1 MSTLTSLRSRQ
12 AGATLIMLAFAIVVL
27 LGFGALVI
35 DAGRLFVMK
44 TELQSANDACAL
56 AAASELRPGLSPADT
71 QAVNRAINAGLTAG
85 NRNNVGFQAAS
96 AGITPSDIYF
106 SDHLSNNTTTFPFGY
121 VPSNAA
127 NPATAKYVMCAHAA
141 TGVTSWLMQTVQ
153 NLLGNNAGPNTVF
166 AFGTATT
173 APAQT
178 NCGLPLGVCSHGPAP
193 NYGFTI
199 GQWISGRFSSG
210 GGSTGNYNWIDF
222 TPPSG
227 GESELGGLLTGQGQ
241 CNLNVTTPVGQ
252 TGILG
257 NAAAKAW
264 NTRFGLYQ
272 GGNNISNAP
281 PDYTGYGYTS
291 TNWPS
296 QSNAFPDFQAK
307 RLAFASYGNTTDSV
321 SAGNTITGLSIGNG
335 YSVATHGPNGQLGIN
350 GADRRV
356 VTAPV
361 VDCAG
366 WASAQTVPILGW
378 ACVLMLHP
386 IDDPSQDVHME
397 YLGSPSVAGSP
408 CVTFGL
414 AGGTTGPL
422 VPVLVH

>member
-1 MSTLTSLRSRQ
+1 MPTMTSIPSRQ
-12 AGATLIMLAFAIVVL
+12 MGATLVMLGLAIAVLMGFA
-27 LGFGALVI
+27 ALVI
-35 DAGRLFVMK
+35 DGGRLFVMK

-56 AAASELRPGLSPADT
+56 AAASELRPGVSPPDT
-71 QAVNRAINAGLTAG
+71 DAVNRAISAGLTAG
-85 NRNNVGFQAAS
+85 NRNNIGFQNVS
-96 AGITPSDIYF
+96 AGITAADIYF
-106 SDHLSNNTTTFPFGY
+106 SDRLSNNTTTFPFGY
-121 VPSNAA
+121 VSSNAA

-141 TGVTSWLMQTVQ
+141 TGITSWLMQMVQ
-153 NLLGNNAGPNTVF
+153 GLLGTNSGPNTVF
-166 AFGTATT
+166 AFATATI

-178 NCGLPLGVCSHGPAP
+178 NCGIPLGVCSKGPAP
-193 NYGFTI
+193 NFGFNT
-199 GQWISGRFSSG
+199 GDWISGRFSSG
-210 GGSTGNYNWIDF
+210 GGLTGNFNWIDF

-227 GESELGGLLTGQGQ
+227 GESELAALITGQGQ

-252 TGILG
+252 TGSLG

-272 GGNNISNAP
+272 GSNNITNAP

-307 RLAFASYGNTTDSV
+307 RLAFASYGNTTDTV
-321 SAGNTITGLSIGNG
+321 TAGNTITGLSINNG
-335 YSVATHGPNGQLGIN
+335 YSVATHGAGGQLGIN

-361 VDCAG
+361 VDCSG
-366 WASAQTVPILGW
+366 WASAQTVPIIGW

-386 IDDPSQDVHME
+386 IADPSQDVHME
-397 YLGSPSVAGSP
+397 YLGNPSVVGSP